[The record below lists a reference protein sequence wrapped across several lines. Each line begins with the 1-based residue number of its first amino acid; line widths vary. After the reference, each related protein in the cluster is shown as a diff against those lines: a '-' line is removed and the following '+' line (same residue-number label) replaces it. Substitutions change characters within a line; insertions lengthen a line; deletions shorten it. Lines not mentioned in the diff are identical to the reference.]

1 VCCCGGSPPR
11 FNFGTTIITFF
22 FKAVFE
28 FLIEYCDSTVSTD
41 GCLSDTIL
49 MHLKYT
55 YQIFVGIGCFASQLI
70 CH

>member
-1 VCCCGGSPPR
+1 VLLCWESPKVQLWDHYYYI
-11 FNFGTTIITFF
+11 FL
-22 FKAVFE
+22 KAVFE